1 MLKRNR
7 DLLSRVLFFG
17 FIGFALLLF
26 ATTPVMS
33 QQTTQ
38 AETVRWYLYL
48 NDQLVAGTNV
58 PAEQFKLDLEDDGR
72 FEPVNIKILAG
83 TGAQQ
88 VYVHD
93 FYATV
98 ELIEGT
104 GVTIR
109 YPQEGNYPI
118 KRLLPANTPD
128 TVIYDQ
134 TLRIL
139 ATAEELGYD
148 LPDPI
153 YTGFLKLT
161 IFIRYRVGG
170 PPPAAT
176 AQTLDSSALSFG
188 EGYETQ
194 QQVDAEGYTVA
205 QDDVQVNVQ
214 DWYIYEDGE
223 RRDTSSTE
231 RLRDQL
237 STPAGQAT
245 VGVTAVAGVA
255 VVATGLQLG
264 GVFPSFMSGVPSAAS
279 LGPGSLFGAT
289 GSLQNFAAGKLSSEA
304 RNRILSKLARAIKNK
319 VRRMANCPKCAAK
332 WSAPEVC
339 PGCGLLTA
347 DLIREYRNALKSSST
362 KAIGILAEA
371 KKNVVS
377 KLASALGTGQGE
389 AADVMTVLTEAGL
402 LNFGVAAAGT
412 GAATAA
418 GLTIGVAVPQWLNLT
433 GTYALNLYFM
443 IGLAVVMVVVPL
455 VWTKRQ
461 KKKQREKYA
470 METIEEVPEELPEDA
485 EDVAEM
491 EDELKKVPPKETKA
505 SSKKTSKKPPPEEK

>member
-1 MLKRNR
+1 MSKRNR
-7 DLLSRVLFFG
+7 GVISRYLFFG
-17 FIGFALLLF
+17 FLGLMLLLV
-26 ATTPVMS
+26 ATTPAAS
-33 QQTTQ
+33 QDTT
-38 AETVRWYLYL
+38 VPPFRYYLYF
-48 NDQLVAGTNV
+48 NDELVAGTGV
-58 PAEQFKLDLEDDGR
+58 TAGEFRLDITDEGRLE
-72 FEPVNIKILAG
+72 PLNIRIVAG
-83 TGAQQ
+83 TGPQA
-88 VYVHD
+88 VYVQD

-98 ELIEGT
+98 ELVSGLGSIY
-104 GVTIR
+104 R
-109 YPQEGNYPI
+109 YPAEGNYI
-118 KRLLPANTPD
+118 VDQTFPANTPD
-128 TVIYDQ
+128 TVVYDQ
-134 TLRIL
+134 TLDVV
-139 ATAEELGYD
+139 AEAEAAGYSV
-148 LPDPI
+148 PDPI
-153 YTGFLKLT
+153 YTGFLEIT
-161 IFIRYRVGG
+161 VYITYAVGG
-170 PPPAAT
+170 SPPSAS
-176 AQTLDSSALSFG
+176 AQAEQMSTMQAV
-188 EGYETQ
+188 EEEVAEMA
-194 QQVDAEGYTVA
+194 VD
-205 QDDVQVNVQ
+205 VNVQ
-214 DWYIYEDGE
+214 DWYTIDPETGE
-223 RRDTSSTE
+223 KTDTSATDKLSK
-231 RLRDQL
+231 QL

>member
-7 DLLSRVLFFG
+7 GLLSRILFFG

-26 ATTPVMS
+26 STTPAMS

-58 PAEQFKLDLEDDGR
+58 PAEQFKLDIEDDGR
-72 FEPVNIKILAG
+72 FEPLNIKILAG
-83 TGAQQ
+83 TGPQK
-88 VYVHD
+88 VYIHD
-93 FYATV
+93 YYMIV

-104 GVTIR
+104 GLTIR

-118 KRLLPANTPD
+118 KRLFPANAPD
-128 TVIYDQ
+128 TVINDQ
-134 TLRIL
+134 NLRIL

-170 PPPAAT
+170 PPPGAAT
-176 AQTLDSSALSFG
+176 QTLESSALTLG
-188 EGYETQ
+188 EEYKTQ

-214 DWYIYEDGE
+214 DWYVTEDSE
-223 RRDTSSTE
+223 RRDTTSGE
-231 RLRDQL
+231 RLQDQL

-245 VGVTAVAGVA
+245 VGVTAVAGISLVA
-255 VVATGLQLG
+255 LGLQAG
-264 GVFPSFMSGVPSAAS
+264 GVFPSFMSGVPSAAA
-279 LGPGSLFGAT
+279 LGPGSIFGTTGTLQSFAT
-289 GSLQNFAAGKLSSEA
+289 GKLSSEA
-304 RNRILSKLARAIKNK
+304 RNRILSKIARAIKNK
-319 VRRMANCPKCAAK
+319 VRRMANCPNCSAK
-332 WSAPEVC
+332 WSAPEIC

-347 DLIREYRNALKSSST
+347 DLIQEYRNALKSSST
-362 KAIGILAEA
+362 KALGILAEA
-371 KKNVVS
+371 KKNAVS
-377 KLASALGTGQGE
+377 KLTSALGTGQKE
-389 AADVMTVLTEAGL
+389 AADVMTILTEAGL

-418 GLTIGVAVPQWLNLT
+418 GLTIGIAVPQWLNIT

-443 IGLAVVMVVVPL
+443 IGLAAVMVIVPL

-470 METIEEVPEELPEDA
+470 MEEVEEVPGELPEDA
-485 EDVAEM
+485 EDIAKM
-491 EDELKKVPPKETKA
+491 EEEFKKVPPKETKA
-505 SSKKTSKKPPPEEK
+505 SSKKTSKQPPAEEE

>member
-7 DLLSRVLFFG
+7 SIISRYLFFG
-17 FIGFALLLF
+17 FLGLLLLLV
-26 ATTPVMS
+26 ATTPAMS

-38 AETVRWYLYL
+38 TETVRWYLYL

-58 PAEQFKLDLEDDGR
+58 PAEQFKLDIEDDGK
-72 FEPVNIKILAG
+72 FEPLNIKILAG

-88 VYVHD
+88 VYIHD
-93 FYATV
+93 FYAT
-98 ELIEGT
+98 IEILQGS
-104 GVTIR
+104 GQSFR
-109 YPQEGNYPI
+109 YPQEDNYAI
-118 KRLLPANTPD
+118 KRLLTANAPEQL
-128 TVIYDQ
+128 IYDQ

-139 ATAEELGYD
+139 ATAEDLGYD

-170 PPPAAT
+170 PPPGAAT
-176 AQTLDSSALSFG
+176 QTLESSTLTLGG
-188 EGYETQ
+188 EHKIQ

-214 DWYIYEDGE
+214 DWYIDEDGE
-223 RRDTSSTE
+223 QRDTTSGE

-245 VGVTAVAGVA
+245 VGVTAVAGISLVA
-255 VVATGLQLG
+255 LGLQAG
-264 GVFPSFMSGVPSAAS
+264 GVFPSFMSGVPSAAA
-279 LGPGSLFGAT
+279 LGPGSIFGTT
-289 GSLQNFAAGKLSSEA
+289 GTLQSFAAGRLSSEA
-304 RNRILSKLARAIKNK
+304 RNRVLSKLGRAIKNK
-319 VRRMANCPKCAAK
+319 VRRMANCPNCAAK

-347 DLIREYRNALKSSST
+347 DLIHEYRNALKSSST
-362 KAIGILAEA
+362 KALGILAEA
-371 KKNVVS
+371 KKNAVS
-377 KLASALGTGQGE
+377 KLASALGTGQRE
-389 AADVMTVLTEAGL
+389 AADVMSVLSEAGL

-418 GLTIGVAVPQWLNLT
+418 GLTIGVAVPQWLNIT

-455 VWTKRQ
+455 AWTKRQ

-470 METIEEVPEELPEDA
+470 MTEIEEVVEDSPEDI
-485 EDVAEM
+485 AEM
-491 EDELKKVPPKETKA
+491 EEELKKVPPKETKA
-505 SSKKTSKKPPPEEK
+505 SSKKPSKKPPSEE